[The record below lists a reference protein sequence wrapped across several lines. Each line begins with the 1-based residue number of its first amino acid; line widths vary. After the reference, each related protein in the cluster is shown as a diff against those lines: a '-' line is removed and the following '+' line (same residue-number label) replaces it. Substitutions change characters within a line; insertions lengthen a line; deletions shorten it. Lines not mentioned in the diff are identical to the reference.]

1 MMTVQTIL
9 AVLALLLAAGSVAY
23 PERTPL
29 WASVILLCVLA
40 LMQALPLGR

>member
-1 MMTVQTIL
+1 MLTIQAVL

-29 WASVILLCVLA
+29 WAAVILLAVLA